1 MAAEKQA
8 LEAYPGLLNKEN
20 RDTKGKALLNKKQSI
35 NYRKKRGEKM
45 SEGQKVVSQ
54 FHKNSIE
61 IVKLCLSKWKDK
73 EYIDLRIWVMQ
84 NPAEPESEIA
94 TKKGIRLSV
103 DLLPKLIEGLN
114 ETSRILK
121 ESESKNRSPEREKQ
135 DP

>member
-1 MAAEKQA
+1 MATEKQT
-8 LEAYPGLLNKEN
+8 LEAHPGLLNKEN
-20 RDTKGKALLNKKQSI
+20 SHTKGKALLNKRQSI
-35 NYRKKRGEKM
+35 NYKKKRGEKM

-61 IVKLCLSKWKDK
+61 IVKVCLSKWKGK
-73 EYIDLRIWVMQ
+73 EYIDLRIWIMQ
-84 NPAEPESEIA
+84 NPAEPGSEVA

-121 ESESKNRSPEREKQ
+121 ESKSKNRSSEREKQ
-135 DP
+135 HP

>member
-1 MAAEKQA
+1 
-8 LEAYPGLLNKEN
+8 
-20 RDTKGKALLNKKQSI
+20 
-35 NYRKKRGEKM
+35 M

-61 IVKLCLSKWKDK
+61 IVKLCLSKWKGK

-84 NPAEPESEIA
+84 NPAEPGSEVA

-103 DLLPKLIEGLN
+103 DLLPKLTKALN
-114 ETSRILK
+114 EASRILK
-121 ESESKNRSPEREKQ
+121 EKEAGDRTPEKEKQ

>member
-1 MAAEKQA
+1 MATEKQA
-8 LEAYPGLLNKEN
+8 LEAHPGLLKKEN
-20 RDTKGKALLNKKQSI
+20 SHTKGKALLNKRQSI
-35 NYRKKRGEKM
+35 NYKKKRGEKM

>member
-1 MAAEKQA
+1 MATEKQG
-8 LEAYPGLLNKEN
+8 LEAHPGLLNKEN
-20 RDTKGKALLNKKQSI
+20 RDTKGKALLNKRQSI
-35 NYRKKRGEKM
+35 NYKKKRGEKM